1 MKSLYYFS
9 NITAPLFTLWD
20 TDWDHATSVNIYVYI
35 IRCFMQADVHIETSK
50 NALFVVSK
58 PQNVDFI

>member
-1 MKSLYYFS
+1 
-9 NITAPLFTLWD
+9 
-20 TDWDHATSVNIYVYI
+20 
-35 IRCFMQADVHIETSK
+35 MQADVHIETSK